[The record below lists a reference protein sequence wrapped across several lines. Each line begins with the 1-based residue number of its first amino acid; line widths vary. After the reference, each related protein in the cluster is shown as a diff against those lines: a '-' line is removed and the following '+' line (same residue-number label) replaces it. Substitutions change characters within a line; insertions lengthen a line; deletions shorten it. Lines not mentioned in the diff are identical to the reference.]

1 MRINREEVTKK
12 DLVYYGPRFDIYA
25 EDEFG
30 TIYDLEM
37 QNSDKGDLAER
48 MSMYQASLE
57 RNALSAEN
65 IARQALNAYFTK
77 QIVSDGFTAQIDQAQ
92 AESYYEQVMA
102 LRA

>member
-48 MSMYQASLE
+48 ISMYQASLE
-57 RNALSAEN
+57 RNEN
-65 IARQALNAYFTK
+65 TTRQALNAYFTK
-77 QIVSDGFTAQIDQAQ
+77 QIVSDEFTAQIDQAQ

>member
-1 MRINREEVTKK
+1 MRVNREEVTKK

-48 MSMYQASLE
+48 MLMY
-57 RNALSAEN
+57 
-65 IARQALNAYFTK
+65 
-77 QIVSDGFTAQIDQAQ
+77 
-92 AESYYEQVMA
+92 
-102 LRA
+102 